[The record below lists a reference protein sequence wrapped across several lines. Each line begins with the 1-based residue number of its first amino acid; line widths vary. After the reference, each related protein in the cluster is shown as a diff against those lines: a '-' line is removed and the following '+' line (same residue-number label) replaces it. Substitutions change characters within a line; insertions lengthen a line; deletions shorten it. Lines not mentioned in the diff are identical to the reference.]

1 MIAGLGQKYGSVT
14 FEEGVRLF
22 NEEQFPSRTPRYQTV
37 QWGKDLQVWF
47 LEGRDF
53 RSPNTMVDGPEKTI
67 LGVEQKAWLFK
78 TLDAST
84 ATFKLVFSPT
94 PIVGPDRSGKKT
106 IMPIRFLHMKAS
118 SYGRSF
124 HLLMVS
130 LCCVVTGTG
139 SMHQ

>member
-1 MIAGLGQKYGSVT
+1 MASVT

-22 NEEQFPSRTPRYQTV
+22 NEEQFPSRSPRYQTV

-67 LGVEQKAWLFK
+67 LGATTKIAWLFQ

-84 ATFKLVFSPT
+84 ANLQTCLQPN
-94 PIVGPDRSGKKT
+94 PNCGSGSKWKKRQSRQYDFC
-106 IMPIRFLHMKAS
+106 P
-118 SYGRSF
+118 
-124 HLLMVS
+124 
-130 LCCVVTGTG
+130 
-139 SMHQ
+139 